1 MRVVWNQL
9 QKPFER
15 RTIIAALP
23 REKELTEGGTAQ
35 IDSKIDEMIT
45 GAQRHVWIKAPA
57 EMIVPRLPMLTE
69 TANRGVQ
76 IILIVFGEDESA
88 LRADPRFTVF
98 LHEGRGA
105 HRGASDVV
113 FTMTVDSE
121 SFIIASYT
129 ADASASFANNPSLV
143 YVVETMITH
152 EVYLAEMYSKIGP
165 TLDSLFGEHLSALRE
180 KYRPADMGLRL
191 AKKQTE

>member
-1 MRVVWNQL
+1 
-9 QKPFER
+9 
-15 RTIIAALP
+15 
-23 REKELTEGGTAQ
+23 
-35 IDSKIDEMIT
+35 MIT